1 MIPDIFKPY
10 LDHPLVC
17 DRLDDL
23 DVLDSKDLNN
33 IIRVEDLMIR
43 GVREYYLKY
52 QNTKRLSPGA
62 FSSSILLARG
72 LAFLDVAHHKNDVAK
87 IWDDVWRITPTT
99 AKRPAFNQKLAGT
112 IQRLDDDKLIIFD
125 SEKEYVESCIPY
137 PIGSKL
143 FVQKNLIE
151 NYTLLHQQE
160 YHYRILGAVQD
171 FPKRKSELANE
182 CSQQDK
188 FNRDYDALSEVD
200 IIREREVKGIPY
212 AFATG
217 FLAGEKSAA
226 TWMQLLS
233 DASDGYRVALKELM
247 ELQGEYGGFISHQE
261 AVVATRKN
269 DREVSWIMRNV
280 DDLGIAQMVRTLD
293 GNALSRITS
302 GTLLNMNYRDLN
314 NAQSILVLTRQVP
327 ESSEILNILKNK
339 KELIEDDLTEK
350 YGAMPVQRTIF
361 KLEFAGLIRQRGINE
376 GVWELTPQKGNERFI
391 EDVLTVRARS
401 RHVLSPDYDVTN
413 LLEESFKNMDEEKF
427 RRGTEQLKLD
437 YFREAVYEAKR

>member
-10 LDHPLVC
+10 LDHPLVNS
-17 DRLDDL
+17 RLDDL
-23 DVLDSKDLNN
+23 EVLDSVDLNN

-52 QNTKRLSPGA
+52 KNTKRLNASA

-72 LAFLDVAHHKNDVAK
+72 LAFLDVAHYKTDVSK
-87 IWDDVWRITPTT
+87 IWEDVWRITPTT
-99 AKRPAFNQKLAGT
+99 AKKPAFNQKLAGT
-112 IQRLDDDKLIIFD
+112 IQKLDDDKLIIFD
-125 SEKEYVESCIPY
+125 SEKKHVESCIPY
-137 PIGSKL
+137 AVGSKR

-151 NYTLLHQQE
+151 NYTLFHQQE

-171 FPKRKSELANE
+171 FPKPKSELANA
-182 CSQQDK
+182 CDQHDK
-188 FNRDYDALSEVD
+188 FNRDYGALSEVD

-212 AFATG
+212 TFATG
-217 FLAGEKSAA
+217 FVAGEKSAA

-261 AVVATRKN
+261 IVVATRKK
-269 DREVSWIMRNV
+269 DREISWIMRNV

-327 ESSEILNILKNK
+327 EAAEILNRFKNK
-339 KELIEDDLTEK
+339 KELVEDDLTEE
-350 YGAMPVQRTIF
+350 YGAMPVQRTIY
-361 KLEFAGLIRQRGINE
+361 KLEFAGLIRQKGINE
-376 GVWELTPQKGNERFI
+376 GLWELTPQKGNERFL

-401 RHVLSPDYDVTN
+401 RHVLDPDYDVTN

-437 YFREAVYEAKR
+437 YFKETVDEVRS

>member
-1 MIPDIFKPY
+1 M
-10 LDHPLVC
+10 
-17 DRLDDL
+17 
-23 DVLDSKDLNN
+23 
-33 IIRVEDLMIR
+33 
-43 GVREYYLKY
+43 
-52 QNTKRLSPGA
+52 
-62 FSSSILLARG
+62 
-72 LAFLDVAHHKNDVAK
+72 
-87 IWDDVWRITPTT
+87 
-99 AKRPAFNQKLAGT
+99 
-112 IQRLDDDKLIIFD
+112 
-125 SEKEYVESCIPY
+125 
-137 PIGSKL
+137 
-143 FVQKNLIE
+143 
-151 NYTLLHQQE
+151 
-160 YHYRILGAVQD
+160 
-171 FPKRKSELANE
+171 
-182 CSQQDK
+182 
-188 FNRDYDALSEVD
+188 
-200 IIREREVKGIPY
+200 
-212 AFATG
+212 
-217 FLAGEKSAA
+217 
-226 TWMQLLS
+226 LS

>member
-10 LDHPLVC
+10 LDHPLVNS
-17 DRLDDL
+17 RLDDL
-23 DVLDSKDLNN
+23 EVLDSADLNN

-52 QNTKRLSPGA
+52 KNTKRLNPSA

-72 LAFLDVAHHKNDVAK
+72 LAFLDVAHYKTDVSK
-87 IWDDVWRITPTT
+87 IWEDVWRITPTT
-99 AKRPAFNQKLAGT
+99 AKKPAFNQKLAGT
-112 IQRLDDDKLIIFD
+112 IQKLDDDQLIIFD
-125 SEKEYVESCIPY
+125 HEKKRVESCIPY
-137 PIGSKL
+137 PVGSKL
-143 FVQKNLIE
+143 FVQKNLLE
-151 NYTLLHQQE
+151 NPTLLYHQG

-171 FPKRKSELANE
+171 FPKPKSELSNACN
-182 CSQQDK
+182 QRIK
-188 FNRDYDALSEVD
+188 FNTDYGALSEVD

-212 AFATG
+212 TFATG

-261 AVVATRKN
+261 IVVATRKK
-269 DREVSWIMRNV
+269 DREISWIMRNV

-327 ESSEILNILKNK
+327 EAAEILNRFKNK
-339 KELIEDDLTEK
+339 KELVEDDLTEE
-350 YGAMPVQRTIF
+350 YGAMPVQRTIY
-361 KLEFAGLIRQRGINE
+361 KLEFAGLIRQKGINE
-376 GVWELTPQKGNERFI
+376 GIWELTPQKGNERFL

-401 RHVLSPDYDVTN
+401 RHVLDPDYDVTN
-413 LLEESFKNMDEEKF
+413 LLENSFKNMDEEKF
-427 RRGTEQLKLD
+427 RRGTEQLKFD
-437 YFREAVYEAKR
+437 YFKETVDEVRS